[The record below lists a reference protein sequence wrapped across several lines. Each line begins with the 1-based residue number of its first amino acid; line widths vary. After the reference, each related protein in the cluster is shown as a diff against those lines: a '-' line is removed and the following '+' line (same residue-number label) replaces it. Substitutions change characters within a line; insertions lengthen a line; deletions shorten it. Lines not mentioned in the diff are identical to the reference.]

1 MKLITH
7 IIFSFM
13 LVYLISILL
22 GYSYL
27 DSFKLALMLSI
38 TINYVIDAFGH
49 EEYRGHIRRSK
60 VTHSISSSSLLGVFI
75 GLAIAYFMNYSLVLG
90 VLSGLATSL
99 SHLFLDSLTMG
110 GIYICGKRYRL
121 ASYRYDN
128 PVLNIGFIIISIIL
142 LYFTLYFP

>member
-13 LVYLISILL
+13 LVYLISISL

-27 DSFKLALMLSI
+27 DSGGLAVFSSI
-38 TINYVIDAFGH
+38 IINYVIDAFGH
-49 EEYRGHIRRSK
+49 EKFHGHIRRSK
-60 VTHSISSSSLLGVFI
+60 ITHSLSTSSLLGISI
-75 GLAIAYFMNYSLVLG
+75 GLVIAYFIKCDLVLG
-90 VLSGLATSL
+90 VLSGLTTSL

-110 GIYICGKRYRL
+110 GIYICGKRYRI

-128 PVLNIGFIIISIIL
+128 PVLNGGFIVFSIVL
-142 LYFTLYFP
+142 LYLTLYIS